1 MDIRKVKKLMELLEE
16 SGMAEIEIKEG
27 EESVKIS
34 RYGASPAPSLMPPQS
49 LVPQQPVSTP
59 APVATSPVVPA
70 ENQTSGQSIVSPM
83 VGTFYSAPSPTA
95 KPFVTIGQKINQGD
109 TVGIIEAMKIMNQ
122 IEADQSGTVTEIL
135 IKDGE
140 AVEFGQ
146 PLIVSNELNKESL
159 NSESGGNCAENPQ
172 SL

>member
-34 RYGASPAPSLMPPQS
+34 RYGASPAPSLMPAQS

-70 ENQTSGQSIVSPM
+70 ENQTSDQSIVSPM

-146 PLIVSNELNKESL
+146 PLIVIE
-159 NSESGGNCAENPQ
+159 
-172 SL
+172 

>member
-16 SGMAEIEIKEG
+16 SGMSEIEIKEG

-34 RYGASPAPSLMPPQS
+34 RYGNSPAPAQHPIQS
-49 LVPQQPVSTP
+49 FVQQQAPVSSVPSSQT
-59 APVATSPVVPA
+59 ASPNEQPQ
-70 ENQTSGQSIVSPM
+70 ETGQSVTSPM

-95 KPFVTIGQKINQGD
+95 KPFVSIGQKINQGD

-122 IEADQSGTVTEIL
+122 IESDQSGTVIEIL
-135 IKDGE
+135 VKDGE

-146 PLIVSNELNKESL
+146 SLIVVE
-159 NSESGGNCAENPQ
+159 
-172 SL
+172 

>member
-16 SGMAEIEIKEG
+16 SGMSEIEIKEG

-34 RYGASPAPSLMPPQS
+34 RHGNSPAPAQHPIQS
-49 LVPQQPVSTP
+49 FVQQQAPVSS
-59 APVATSPVVPA
+59 ASSS
-70 ENQTSGQSIVSPM
+70 QTSSPNEQPQETVQSVTSPM

-95 KPFVTIGQKINQGD
+95 KPFVSIGQKINQGD

-122 IEADQSGTVTEIL
+122 IESDQSGTVVEIL
-135 IKDGE
+135 VKDGE

-146 PLIVSNELNKESL
+146 SLIVIE
-159 NSESGGNCAENPQ
+159 
-172 SL
+172 

>member
-34 RYGASPAPSLMPPQS
+34 RYGASPAPSLMPVQS

-146 PLIVSNELNKESL
+146 PLIVIE
-159 NSESGGNCAENPQ
+159 
-172 SL
+172 